1 MMYIQKLF
9 RSSVLRFAPK
19 ELIPPFHYRKV
30 TSFIGTT
37 TGSLA
42 AEIRTFAE
50 RAMEVIGNPEAA
62 CHVRR
67 QKLKLVV
74 EPTRRT
80 IHHHLDCLRRR
91 RQRRRRLS
99 IVDSTN

>member
-19 ELIPPFHYRKV
+19 VLIPPFHYRKV

-50 RAMEVIGNPEAA
+50 RYWQS
-62 CHVRR
+62 RS
-67 QKLKLVV
+67 
-74 EPTRRT
+74 
-80 IHHHLDCLRRR
+80 
-91 RQRRRRLS
+91 RLS
-99 IVDSTN
+99 RQETEAQTCC